1 VESFAATVDR
11 VIELGANRVALY
23 NFAYLPERLTHHKA
37 IKPEWLPEAALRVEL
52 FREASTRFAAAG
64 YTMIGLDHFARS
76 SDELSQAQREGTMQ
90 RNFMGYTTRAGRDL
104 LSLGVSSISRIGRDF
119 AQNCK
124 TTEEY
129 EQALELGMLPIERGL
144 RLSDDDLAREA
155 AIQGLMC
162 YGRIDFEATRR
173 DWGLDLLEREGV
185 PERLAAL
192 VGDGL
197 IQWDRQQLTATP
209 LGRFFLRNIATVF
222 DAYLGRPVREEVRG
236 RPVEIRF
243 SNTV

>member
-1 VESFAATVDR
+1 
-11 VIELGANRVALY
+11 VALY

-209 LGRFFLRNIATVF
+209 LGRFFLRNIAMVF